1 MYLYIILIGA
11 MEQPSIPDGA
21 QQPPVPDG
29 MARCE
34 KCGILADINS
44 FMKPSKRF
52 CSTTCC
58 KSYSAEKRYYPY
70 GKDAKG
76 VARSIQEGLLS
87 TSRAALLAKRVG
99 KPYQCAIK
107 SYTPAGVI
115 AKAMC

>member
-1 MYLYIILIGA
+1 MCVHYLLGA
-11 MEQPSIPDGA
+11 MEQPPIPQDGME
-21 QQPPVPDG
+21 QPPIPNG

-34 KCGILADINS
+34 KCGILGDINS

-87 TSRAALLAKRVG
+87 TSRAALLAKRVSM
-99 KPYQCAIK
+99 PQLYAIVMR
-107 SYTPAGVI
+107 SFTSAGIV
-115 AKAMC
+115 ATA

>member
-1 MYLYIILIGA
+1 
-11 MEQPSIPDGA
+11 MEQPSIPDGGD
-21 QQPPVPDG
+21 QPPVPDG

-87 TSRAALLAKRVG
+87 TSRAALLAKRVCI
-99 KPYQCAIK
+99 PYQCAIMK
-107 SYTPAGVI
+107 FI
-115 AKAMC
+115 CLM

>member
-1 MYLYIILIGA
+1 MCIYTITINIVPHLYILGA
-11 MEQPSIPDGA
+11 MEQPSVPDGTEQA
-21 QQPPVPDG
+21 PIPDG

-34 KCGILADINS
+34 KCGILADISS

-87 TSRAALLAKRVG
+87 TSRAALLAKRV
-99 KPYQCAIK
+99 
-107 SYTPAGVI
+107 SRL
-115 AKAMC
+115 

>member
-1 MYLYIILIGA
+1 MGQNNNIMACVILLGA
-11 MEQPSIPDGA
+11 VEQPAIPDSA
-21 QQPPVPDG
+21 EQPPVPDG

-87 TSRAALLAKRVG
+87 TSRAALLAKRVSRQLQNG
-99 KPYQCAIK
+99 
-107 SYTPAGVI
+107 
-115 AKAMC
+115 

>member
-1 MYLYIILIGA
+1 MLPGA
-11 MEQPSIPDGA
+11 IEQPSIPDGID
-21 QQPPVPDG
+21 QPPVPDG

-34 KCGILADINS
+34 KCGIMADINS

-99 KPYQCAIK
+99 ILYRYCVVIK
-107 SYTPAGVI
+107 LCTTADGVT
-115 AKAMC
+115 KA